1 MTISPSVHDLPI
13 ELIDI
18 SEFNNRKDLAAGE
31 DESGVAE
38 LAASIEKRGL
48 ISPITV
54 FLKPNGRY
62 DLVAGQ
68 RRLLACQRLGWSSIP
83 ASVRGHMEAVDA
95 TAVSLV
101 ENLQRADM
109 NPRDKALALK
119 ALLDEVGQER
129 AVSRETGLSSQT
141 VRKYLR
147 LLDLA
152 PELQD
157 QLAAG
162 ETRNTQALA
171 DLATKFKDPADQK
184 VVFGELQGFTQPVQ
198 QEMIKHLEP
207 DLSNLNDVVNQ
218 AHEGTFG
225 HKLIRNCPFDC
236 PTIPSSMKQE
246 VYRLI
251 QTANSLG

>member
-1 MTISPSVHDLPI
+1 
-13 ELIDI
+13 
-18 SEFNNRKDLAAGE
+18 
-31 DESGVAE
+31 
-38 LAASIEKRGL
+38 
-48 ISPITV
+48 
-54 FLKPNGRY
+54 
-62 DLVAGQ
+62 
-68 RRLLACQRLGWSSIP
+68 
-83 ASVRGHMEAVDA
+83 MEAVDA

-171 DLATKFKDPADQK
+171 DLATKFKDPAVQK

-251 QTANSLG
+251 QTAGSLG